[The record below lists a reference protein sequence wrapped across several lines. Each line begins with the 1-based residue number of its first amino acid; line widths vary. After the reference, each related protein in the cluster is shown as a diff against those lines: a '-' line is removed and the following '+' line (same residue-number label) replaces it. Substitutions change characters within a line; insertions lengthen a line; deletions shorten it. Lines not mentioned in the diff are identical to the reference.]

1 MSIGNLI
8 LDFNRVM
15 VSYLIRYDSYYKMQ
29 QILLQNETAILL
41 QNTIE
46 VYYKMCQDF
55 NYKMRHCYYKMQRL
69 LQIATVQ

>member
-8 LDFNRVM
+8 LDFSRVM
-15 VSYLIRYDSYYKMQ
+15 ISYLIRYDIYYKMQ

-46 VYYKMCQDF
+46 VYYKMCEDF
-55 NYKMRHCYYKMQRL
+55 NYKMRHFYYKMQRL